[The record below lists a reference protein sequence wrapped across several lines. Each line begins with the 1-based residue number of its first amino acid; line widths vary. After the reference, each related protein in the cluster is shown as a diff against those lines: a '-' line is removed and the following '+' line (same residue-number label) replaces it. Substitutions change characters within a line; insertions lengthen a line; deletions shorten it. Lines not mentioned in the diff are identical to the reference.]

1 MKTEADT
8 RKLRTDRSRAL
19 FAEALTLL
27 PGGVDSPVR
36 AFKAVGGEPLFI
48 ERGEGAWLV
57 DVDGNRYIDYVLS
70 WGPLVLGHAHPAVVS
85 ALAQAAA
92 RGTSFGAPS
101 PLELDLARL
110 VRGLVPSVEVIRF
123 VNSGTEAVMSALR
136 LARAFTGREKV
147 VKFIGAYHGHADLLL
162 VQAGSGAATLG
173 LPDSPGVPAAVTAA
187 TLSCQYNDLP
197 GLRRIFAENRGQI
210 AAVIVEPVAGNMG
223 VVLPQEGFLQGLRE
237 LTRSDGSLLVFDE
250 VMTGFRVHL
259 GGAQA
264 RYGITPDLTV
274 LGKVIGG
281 GLPVGAYG
289 GRRDIMKLVAPSGPM
304 YQAGTLSGNPLAMT
318 AGIATLTE
326 LTRPGAWDT
335 LESAAR
341 ALAEGLE
348 REARSAGVPLQ
359 TAHAGSMFGAFFSAQ
374 PVTDWESAKK
384 SDTAAF
390 GKWFSAML
398 RQGVYLAPSQFEAGF
413 VSTAHGASEIDA
425 TLRAA
430 RAAFSELG

>member
-1 MKTEADT
+1 MKVT
-8 RKLRTDRSRAL
+8 KSRAL

-48 ERGEGAWLV
+48 QRGVGPWLF

-70 WGPLVLGHAHPAVVS
+70 WGPLVLGHAHPRVLA
-85 ALAQAAA
+85 AIAQAAS

-110 VRGLVPSVEVIRF
+110 VRGLMPSVELIRF

-136 LARAFTGREKV
+136 LARAFTGRDKI
-147 VKFIGAYHGHADLLL
+147 VKFTGGYHGHADMLL

-173 LPDSPGVPAAVTAA
+173 LPDSPGVPRAVTAD
-187 TLSCQYNDLP
+187 TLSCTYNDL
-197 GLRRIFAENRGQI
+197 GAVEEIFVRHRGKI

-223 VVLPQEGFLQGLRE
+223 VVLPQPGFLQGLRSV
-237 LTRSDGSLLVFDE
+237 TRADGALLIFDE

-264 RYGITPDLTV
+264 LYGITPDLST

-289 GRRDIMKLVAPSGPM
+289 GRGDIMNMVAPAGPV
-304 YQAGTLSGNPLAMT
+304 YQAGTLSGNPLAMS
-318 AGIATLTE
+318 AGIATLEE
-326 LTRPGAWDT
+326 LATPGTWERLEMTTRN
-335 LESAAR
+335 
-341 ALAEGLE
+341 LAEGLSS
-348 REARSAGVPLQ
+348 AAQAAGVPLQ
-359 TAHAGSMFGAFFSAQ
+359 VSQAGSMFGAFFCAE
-374 PVTDWESAKK
+374 PVKDWESAKK
-384 SDTAAF
+384 SDTAR
-390 GKWFSAML
+390 FSRYFRRML
-398 RQGVYLAPSQFEAGF
+398 EEGVYLAPSQFEAGF
-413 VSTAHGASEIDA
+413 VSTAHGPAEVEA
-425 TLRAA
+425 TLKAA
-430 RAAFSELG
+430 EIAFAGL